1 LHDPLNTRE
10 NEILQ
15 RLANGL
21 SDQQIADDLF
31 LSPNTVKWYNRQLYS
46 KLGVTNRTQ
55 AIVVAQQNG
64 LVDNA
69 RPSPALPAS
78 GHNLPAPTSL
88 FIGRDREIAE
98 VEQLLSE
105 SRLLTLT
112 GTGGTGKTRLA
123 LRVAT
128 EVSVDFRDGAYFV
141 DLAPLSHHTLVP
153 KAIAGALDVF
163 ENPGEPL
170 LDTLK
175 RVLYRRE
182 LLLLID
188 NFEHVIEAAP
198 LISELLWAS
207 AHLKVLITSREPLRI
222 SGEQEYPVPALSLP
236 VAEAVSVQSLV
247 DSEAGLLFVKR
258 AQLTWPQFEVKEN
271 NAPAIAQICTRLDG
285 LPLAI
290 ELAAARSK
298 MLSPQALLERLGA
311 TSEASPLRT
320 LTSGSRDAPPRQR
333 TLRDSIEW
341 SYNLLDDN
349 EKILFMRLA
358 TFRGGC
364 SLEAVEAICG
374 EGLTVDVLDA
384 LASLVDKNLVR
395 QIELLEN
402 EPRFFQLETIRE
414 YASERLEVSG
424 EAERMRQQHTAY
436 FLELAERAEPE
447 FRLARYDYWCRRL
460 DLELDNLR
468 ATFEW
473 TLNAGDLVL
482 GVRLASALCLFWYG
496 KGYHVEAIR
505 WLEPLQARLGTV
517 PLTFHPKFLMA
528 AAHMTWFNDM
538 DKARH
543 MLTRALD
550 ISRELGDK
558 LQTAWALT
566 FLSYTWLHEP
576 QSGFALG
583 QESLALFRELGFQPG
598 IAQSLN
604 CIGELARVSGADE
617 YARRTYEE
625 CMVVSQITG
634 ETRRIC
640 YMCTN
645 LAFLAQHEGNHKHAI
660 ELSGRSLLLARERQ
674 DKRDIADALAT
685 LAGSIGP
692 LGQLQPAVRLISA
705 AHAVFE
711 RIGTLP
717 QPSDKPEYDRI
728 IAQLRS
734 QLDEASF
741 QAAWA
746 EGQTMTL
753 DLAVESALQ
762 AIGANHV
769 S

>member
-1 LHDPLNTRE
+1 V
-10 NEILQ
+10 
-15 RLANGL
+15 LA
-21 SDQQIADDLF
+21 QKF
-31 LSPNTVKWYNRQLYS
+31 
-46 KLGVTNRTQ
+46 
-55 AIVVAQQNG
+55 G
-64 LVDNA
+64 LVANSQ
-69 RPSPALPAS
+69 PFPALSAS
-78 GHNLPAPTSL
+78 RHNLPAPTSL

-98 VEQLLSE
+98 VKQLLGA

-128 EVSVDFRDGAYFV
+128 EVSVNFADGLYFV
-141 DLAPLSHHTLVP
+141 DLAPLSHHDLVP
-153 KAIAGALDVF
+153 KAISGALGVF

-170 LDTLK
+170 LVTLK
-175 RVLYRRE
+175 RVLSNRE

-188 NFEHVIEAAP
+188 NFEHMIEAAP
-198 LISELLWAS
+198 LISDLLAAS
-207 AHLKVLITSREPLRI
+207 AHLKVLVTSREPLRI

-236 VAEAVSVQSLV
+236 VADAVSVRTLV
-247 DSEAGLLFVKR
+247 DSEAGLLFVRR
-258 AQLTWPQFEVKEN
+258 AQLTWPQFEVREN

-298 MLSPQALLERLGA
+298 TLTPQALLERLGA
-311 TSEASPLRT
+311 TSNASPLRT

-349 EKILFMRLA
+349 EKTLFRRLA
-358 TFRGGC
+358 AFRGGC

-374 EGLTVDVLDA
+374 EGLSIDVLDG

-395 QIELLEN
+395 QLEILEN
-402 EPRFFQLETIRE
+402 DPRFLQLETIRE
-414 YASERLEVSG
+414 YARERLEASG
-424 EAERMRQQHTAY
+424 EAESMRRQHADY
-436 FLELAERAEPE
+436 FVELAERAEPE
-447 FRLARYDYWCRRL
+447 FRLTRYDYWCRQF

-468 ATFEW
+468 AALEW
-473 TLNAGDLVL
+473 MLNAGEVVL

-505 WLEPLQARLGTV
+505 WLEPLLARLDTV
-517 PLTFHPKFLMA
+517 PLKFQPKFLMA
-528 AAHMTWFNDM
+528 AAHMTWSDDM
-538 DKARH
+538 DRARH
-543 MLTRALD
+543 MLTRARD
-550 ISRELGDK
+550 ISRARGDK

-566 FLSYTWLHEP
+566 FLSYTLLHEP
-576 QSGFALG
+576 ESGLAIG
-583 QESLALFRELGFQPG
+583 QESLALFRELGYQPG

-604 CIGELARVSGADE
+604 CIGELARISGVDE
-617 YARRTYEE
+617 YARRAYEE
-625 CMVVSQITG
+625 CMVVSQATG
-634 ETRRIC
+634 EVRRIC

-645 LAFLAQHEGNHKHAI
+645 LAFIEQHAGNHKHAM
-660 ELSGRSLLLARERQ
+660 ELSVRGLLLARDRQ
-674 DKRDIADALAT
+674 DKRDMADALAT
-685 LAGSIGP
+685 LAGSVGA
-692 LGQLQPAVRLISA
+692 LGQLPQAVRLISA
-705 AHAVFE
+705 AQAVFE

-746 EGQTMTL
+746 EGQKMTL
-753 DLAVESALQ
+753 DLAIESALQ
-762 AIGANHV
+762 AIGANH